1 MSAQISE
8 KNPNIHFFDIAKT
21 GKKLYVRNRK
31 NGDYFYPT
39 GMEGKKKLKD
49 FFSDLKLERRDEIPI
64 ITNGEEIV
72 WVVGLRSS
80 KKFLKDKSTKEVIII
95 NYGENI

>member
-1 MSAQISE
+1 
-8 KNPNIHFFDIAKT
+8 
-21 GKKLYVRNRK
+21 
-31 NGDYFYPT
+31 
-39 GMEGKKKLKD
+39 MEGKKKLKD
-49 FFSDLKLERRDEIPI
+49 FFSDLKLEKRDEIPI
-64 ITNGEEIV
+64 VTNGEEIV